1 MIAIVDIAVGNI
13 GSVEN
18 MLRFLGQQF
27 FRTSAARELEGAER
41 IIFPG
46 VGSYDSVM
54 GKLKSNPKFLES
66 LTAEVIEKKT
76 PILGICVGMQ
86 AFFESSEEGRE
97 KGLCWLEGH
106 CEKFPLQ
113 SGMKL
118 PHMGWAHVKKE
129 QYSGVFD
136 SVDERSK
143 FYFVHSYFVKPK
155 YKNDIALRSN
165 YSIDF
170 CAAVSRGNI
179 HGVQFHPEKSHK
191 HGIKVF
197 ENFLRI

>member
-18 MLRFLGQQF
+18 MLRFLGQRF
-27 FRTSAARELEGAER
+27 FRTSAARELEGLNL

-86 AFFESSEEGRE
+86 AFLKVVKRD
-97 KGLCWLEGH
+97 
-106 CEKFPLQ
+106 
-113 SGMKL
+113 
-118 PHMGWAHVKKE
+118 VKKA
-129 QYSGVFD
+129 SAG
-136 SVDERSK
+136 
-143 FYFVHSYFVKPK
+143 
-155 YKNDIALRSN
+155 
-165 YSIDF
+165 
-170 CAAVSRGNI
+170 
-179 HGVQFHPEKSHK
+179 
-191 HGIKVF
+191 
-197 ENFLRI
+197 